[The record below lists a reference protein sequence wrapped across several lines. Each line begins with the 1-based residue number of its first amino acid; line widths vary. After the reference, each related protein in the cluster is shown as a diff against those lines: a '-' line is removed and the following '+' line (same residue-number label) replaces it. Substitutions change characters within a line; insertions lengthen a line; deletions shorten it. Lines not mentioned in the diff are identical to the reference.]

1 LRIFNSTYCY
11 ITGGNGV
18 TAVLI
23 NDELYFL
30 RRDVQGT
37 ITGLVNQNDTVVE
50 EYSYD
55 ACLSRCSREGRRRNP
70 TNWTYDSVPQP
81 QYMHRGYTMHEM
93 LDEFGLI
100 NMNGRCYDPVV
111 GRFLSPDIIV
121 QNPNN
126 TQCYNRYSYA
136 INNPMKYSDPSGWS
150 YETLDQWHDNA
161 QRAASL
167 EMQMAGKRL
176 WREMNLMPVRGIR
189 NLIGG
194 NRLQMGGNADGENW
208 GTIGDI
214 VEMLKML
221 KKTGLAGLLG
231 NPGDED
237 TGIDEQPGAENTKP
251 PTVVNNS
258 DSWSYVLTDDNKN
271 YRIDAIPPGG
281 KYFEKIDG
289 VGTCLFDK
297 FVFKAPS
304 GAPITINSDC
314 SVSIEGWESIL
325 DGFYYGWK
333 DIYYFNDYDLNTNGW
348 GDLFTALEVY

>member
-1 LRIFNSTYCY
+1 
-11 ITGGNGV
+11 
-18 TAVLI
+18 
-23 NDELYFL
+23 
-30 RRDVQGT
+30 
-37 ITGLVNQNDTVVE
+37 
-50 EYSYD
+50 
-55 ACLSRCSREGRRRNP
+55 
-70 TNWTYDSVPQP
+70 VPQP

-231 NPGDED
+231 NPGGGD
-237 TGIDEQPGAENTKP
+237 TPEYDYSEGIDFTSGDGWP
-251 PTVVNNS
+251 PDEAINYAPWRPTQNQNNNQNNNS
-258 DSWSYVLTDDNKN
+258 NNKN
-271 YRIDAIPPGG
+271 NLQTNKGVDLVSAEFNLTSVFVAGATMSKTMNYLLNGDSKGFHKTTTEMQDRFGLNIDWGFQISIAKYMGSDNLTENSLTG
-281 KYFEKIDG
+281 KIYQLSLGSIGISYSFQPKTHQCQWFGITYSFG
-289 VGTCLFDK
+289 FGF
-297 FVFKAPS
+297 
-304 GAPITINSDC
+304 GASWGYGRVINTWWD
-314 SVSIEGWESIL
+314 
-325 DGFYYGWK
+325 
-333 DIYYFNDYDLNTNGW
+333 
-348 GDLFTALEVY
+348 

>member
-1 LRIFNSTYCY
+1 
-11 ITGGNGV
+11 
-18 TAVLI
+18 
-23 NDELYFL
+23 
-30 RRDVQGT
+30 
-37 ITGLVNQNDTVVE
+37 
-50 EYSYD
+50 
-55 ACLSRCSREGRRRNP
+55 
-70 TNWTYDSVPQP
+70 
-81 QYMHRGYTMHEM
+81 M

-136 INNPMKYSDPSGWS
+136 INNPMKYSDPRGWS

-231 NPGDED
+231 NPGNDD
-237 TGIDEQPGAENTKP
+237 TKSKAE
-251 PTVVNNS
+251 
-258 DSWSYVLTDDNKN
+258 
-271 YRIDAIPPGG
+271 
-281 KYFEKIDG
+281 IDG
-289 VGTCLFDK
+289 EYDTMTNSSKD
-297 FVFKAPS
+297 
-304 GAPITINSDC
+304 PIPGYQY
-314 SVSIEGWESIL
+314 SVSIEFKYTEYFGLGLKIKGG
-325 DGFYYGWK
+325 DGEV
-333 DIYYFNDYDLNTNGW
+333 DLNGPGVQKAREFTLIYLMSEKRFTYNANGDDPMNIDYKLGLNIANIVGFVW
-348 GDLFTALEVY
+348 SREYPVTHTSNDAINYFDELAYGGSMKEINGKEWDPSWKYTVCNGSFGGGIIWEHIFEYSIYLGYSTYNHK